1 MKNFIYLLYRCK
13 LKIQI
18 LGAYKTMYKSF
29 YKFKNIV
36 FICLFSS
43 VKMDSIYTM
52 YKIWNLMKRSEYI
65 YFIIYIR
72 KHWIC
77 YCQEIFYQTII

>member
-1 MKNFIYLLYRCK
+1 MYKYEKFYLYRCK
-13 LKIQI
+13 LKIHI
-18 LGAYKTMYKSF
+18 LGAYKTIYKSF

-52 YKIWNLMKRSEYI
+52 YKI
-65 YFIIYIR
+65 
-72 KHWIC
+72 
-77 YCQEIFYQTII
+77 